1 MTLTVP
7 SEIREVHGLTV
18 VDKQLIEAFMQGAI
32 YSWVK
37 NRKGEWFAVRDLVG
51 GENTDWS
58 GTPLQQLYDKHITA
72 GKSSDAAHDAAAHD
86 IGWIVKS
93 ILAND
98 KRVFENDNTGFV
110 SSYRWIE
117 SSS

>member
-7 SEIREVHGLTV
+7 SEIREVHGLSS
-18 VDKQLIEAFMQGAI
+18 VDKQLIEAFMQGAV

-37 NRKGEWFAVRDLVG
+37 NLKGKWFAVRDLVG

-58 GTPLQQLYDKHITA
+58 GTPLQQLYNKHIDA
-72 GKSSDAAHDAAAHD
+72 GKINHEAFEAAAKD
-86 IGWIVKS
+86 IGWIVKA

-110 SSYRWIE
+110 NSYRWIE
-117 SSS
+117 NAS